1 MTVSIFISVTLF
13 CLHVFDALLDA
24 AVSVESSDDFW
35 TFTDIFFDSFST
47 EQDIPACFGALQRLQ
62 THGVVGFDAKVAM
75 RLDSFLFRLTEATAF
90 MVGDAVRHET
100 QECRAETSNRI
111 FNGVLAAA
119 FQVKVGGLAPRQ
131 ERTPVASDATG
142 TCVELLSSAYEKCV
156 ECASVE
162 GQAQQLLCTQTE
174 ENVGIAAESI
184 SAAVFKAHRELCF
197 KRVDLL
203 VNFIASLHSQSNPQ
217 LAFLQKLLRNIAI
230 DGRYRSII
238 ELLASSQQPLHL
250 DSNDVSVADVIWHI
264 CKLDCISNHDPNILK
279 IANQNRHQS
288 KLLLANVRPSSC
300 SRFCDMLFLT
310 CCALIFLRRKI
321 LARNGT

>member
-1 MTVSIFISVTLF
+1 MTVSIFKSVTLF

-62 THGVVGFDAKVAM
+62 THGGVGFDAKVAM
-75 RLDSFLFRLTEATAF
+75 RLESFLFRLTEATAF

-100 QECRAETSNRI
+100 QECRAATSNRI

-119 FQVKVGGLAPRQ
+119 FQFKVRQ
-131 ERTPVASDATG
+131 ERTTVASDATG
-142 TCVELLSSAYEKCV
+142 TCVELLNSAYEKCV
-156 ECASVE
+156 ECASVDGE
-162 GQAQQLLCTQTE
+162 ARPLLCTQTE
-174 ENVGIAAESI
+174 EIVGIAAESI
-184 SAAVFKAHRELCF
+184 SAAVFQAHRELCF

-230 DGRYRSII
+230 DGRYRSMI

-250 DSNDVSVADVIWHI
+250 DSNDISVADVIWHI
-264 CKLDCISNHDPNILK
+264 CRLDCISNHDPNILK
-279 IANQNRHQS
+279 IANQNRHHS
-288 KLLLANVRPSSC
+288 KLLLANVRPFSC
-300 SRFCDMLFLT
+300 YRFVK
-310 CCALIFLRRKI
+310 CCS
-321 LARNGT
+321 